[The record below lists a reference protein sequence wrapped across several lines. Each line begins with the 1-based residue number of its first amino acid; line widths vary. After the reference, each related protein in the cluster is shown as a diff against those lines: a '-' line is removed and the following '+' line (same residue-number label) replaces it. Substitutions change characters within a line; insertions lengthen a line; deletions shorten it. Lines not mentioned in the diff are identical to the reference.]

1 LKAQFG
7 DRIVLITRRYELVSN
22 PKQNVNTSFVQ
33 SNNYFRRRNMKNEL
47 SEEDLEKIR
56 EIVHDE
62 IGKLI
67 RAIGMTLEQLLKEQK
82 KEAKTR

>member
-1 LKAQFG
+1 
-7 DRIVLITRRYELVSN
+7 
-22 PKQNVNTSFVQ
+22 
-33 SNNYFRRRNMKNEL
+33 MKNEL